1 MLKLANYLDGGLDGS
16 HSPHIAQSSVHI
28 FHDVIPQ
35 IVFYKIVAEFPWN
48 DKSGLEISGNFHF
61 HGNFRKLS
69 IKMTWETVLLKQTFY
84 NFTMSIYRAESSD
97 GALESR
103 WRVELKSDI

>member
-1 MLKLANYLDGGLDGS
+1 MTGVQTRSITQRERFSK
-16 HSPHIAQSSVHI
+16 I
-28 FHDVIPQ
+28 
-35 IVFYKIVAEFPWN
+35 IVAEFPWN

>member
-1 MLKLANYLDGGLDGS
+1 MTNQGWK
-16 HSPHIAQSSVHI
+16 
-28 FHDVIPQ
+28 
-35 IVFYKIVAEFPWN
+35 FP
-48 DKSGLEISGNFHF
+48 EISGNFHF